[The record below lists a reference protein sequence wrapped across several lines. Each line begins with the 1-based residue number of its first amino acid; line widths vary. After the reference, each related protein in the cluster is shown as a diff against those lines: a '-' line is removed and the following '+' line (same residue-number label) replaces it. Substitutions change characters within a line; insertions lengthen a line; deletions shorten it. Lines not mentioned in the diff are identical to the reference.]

1 MGGDFLRESQHDCCS
16 LGRPEHDERGA
27 ALLWPFDA
35 GLGGSGGSLRVEMT
49 GKHTH
54 PRIPWRPER
63 RDRRGM
69 WGPLGEGT
77 DFICAWISPSLI
89 ILG

>member
-1 MGGDFLRESQHDCCS
+1 MTAAAWAGPSLESMVQLSC
-16 LGRPEHDERGA
+16 G
-27 ALLWPFDA
+27 PFDA
-35 GLGGSGGSLRVEMT
+35 SLGGSGGSLRVETT

-63 RDRRGM
+63 RDQRGM

-77 DFICAWISPSLI
+77 DFIGAWISPSLI